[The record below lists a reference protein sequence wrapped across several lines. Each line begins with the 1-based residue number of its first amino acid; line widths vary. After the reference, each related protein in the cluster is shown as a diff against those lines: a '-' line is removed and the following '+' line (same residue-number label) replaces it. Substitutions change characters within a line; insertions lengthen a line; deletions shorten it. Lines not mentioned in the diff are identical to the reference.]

1 MSRLQEEGTFQVCTS
16 WDKITGSAYVDN
28 YCALS
33 GQYELSLIQVDVSS
47 RNVNF
52 SGAAGINDE
61 AGLAILVS
69 SPVLSGAMSNI
80 PSGWMFNLNFVLAN
94 ASDPLGSPTD
104 IRIQT
109 NIALTGP
116 TYAASLQGSLPLQF
130 YFNRNGA
137 LTPQAATQPLSQI
150 AYPVLT
156 PMADFNSLFT
166 TRFPQGLLIFTF
178 RYKKISY

>member
-1 MSRLQEEGTFQVCTS
+1 MSRLQEEGTFQICTS
-16 WDKITGSAYVDN
+16 WDKITNSVYVDN

-33 GQYELSLIQVDVSS
+33 GQYELTLIQVDAAS

-61 AGLAILVS
+61 AGLAIQVS
-69 SPVLSGAMSNI
+69 SPVLSGSMSNV
-80 PSGWMFNLNFVLAN
+80 PSGWLFNLNFVLAN
-94 ASDPLGSPTD
+94 AADPQVNLTD

-116 TYAASLQGSLPLQF
+116 TYVASLQGSLPLQF
-130 YFNRNGA
+130 YYNKNGA
-137 LTPQAATQPLSQI
+137 LTPQAATQPVSQI
-150 AYPVLT
+150 AYPALL
-156 PMADFNSLFT
+156 PMTDFNSLFT

-178 RYKKISY
+178 RYKKIYY